1 MLGLFRHSSRINNV
15 DVSLSDQ
22 ANRDHAGAG
31 LDPSGPFDVAAF
43 YHFGQLPDYAS
54 LQAPLT
60 ALCESRGVMGICL
73 LANEGINGTLA
84 GLPQDMQVVLSE
96 IRALTGF
103 PDLEHKLSYAETMP
117 FLRLKIRLKK
127 EIVTLGVPSVDPTR
141 LVGTYVEPEDW
152 NTLIADPDIVLIDTR
167 NADEVRIG
175 TFEGA
180 IDPQTKSFSQFP
192 DYVKTQLDPKKH
204 PKIAMFCTGGIRCE
218 KASNYMLQQG
228 FSEVYHLKGGILKY
242 LELIPEEQS
251 KWHGDCF
258 VFDRR
263 VAVGHGLKVASHLH
277 LCAGCRAPLS
287 LEERQSNAYEEGVCC
302 PYCVTVLS
310 PQQKASARERHKQ
323 MILAEQRGTNHLGPR
338 HASHRHE
345 DGRDESILDGSS

>member
-1 MLGLFRHSSRINNV
+1 MHNHQT
-15 DVSLSDQ
+15 DDPE
-22 ANRDHAGAG
+22 ADHAWPA
-31 LDPSGPFDVAAF
+31 LSGPYDVAAF
-43 YHFGQLPDYAS
+43 YHFGALPDYAS

-73 LANEGINGTLA
+73 LAAEGINGTLA
-84 GLPQDMQVVLSE
+84 GLPHDMKAVLAE

-103 PDLEHKLSYAETMP
+103 ADLEHKMSYAETMP
-117 FLRLKIRLKK
+117 FLRLKVRLKK

-152 NTLIADPDIVLIDTR
+152 NALIADPDIVLIDTR

-180 IDPQTKSFSQFP
+180 IDPQTRSFSQFP
-192 DYVKTQLDPKKH
+192 DYVKTRLDPHKQ

-218 KASNYMLQQG
+218 KASNYMLQEG
-228 FSEVYHLKGGILKY
+228 FAEVYHLKGGILKY
-242 LELIPEEQS
+242 LEVIPEDQS

-263 VAVGHGLKVASHLH
+263 VAVGHGLKVSSHLH

-302 PYCVTVLS
+302 PYCVAVLS

-323 MILAEQRGTNHLGPR
+323 MLLAEQRGTSHLGPR
-338 HASHRHE
+338 HAVHRHE
-345 DGRDESILDGSS
+345 DGPDDQVKD

>member
-1 MLGLFRHSSRINNV
+1 MHNHQT
-15 DVSLSDQ
+15 DDPE
-22 ANRDHAGAG
+22 ADHAGPA
-31 LDPSGPFDVAAF
+31 LSGPYDVAAF
-43 YHFGQLPDYAS
+43 YHFGALPDYAS

-73 LANEGINGTLA
+73 LAAEGINGTLA
-84 GLPQDMQVVLSE
+84 GLPKDMQAVLAE

-103 PDLEHKLSYAETMP
+103 SGLEHKLSHAETMP
-117 FLRLKIRLKK
+117 FLRLKVRLKK
-127 EIVTLGVPSVDPTR
+127 EIVTLGVPTVDPTR

-180 IDPQTKSFSQFP
+180 IDPQTRSFSQFP
-192 DYVKTQLDPKKH
+192 DYVKTRLDPHKQ

-218 KASNYMLQQG
+218 KASNYMLQEG
-228 FSEVYHLKGGILKY
+228 FAEVYHLKGGILKY
-242 LELIPEEQS
+242 LEVIPEDQS

-263 VAVGHGLKVASHLH
+263 VAVGHGLKVSSHLH

-302 PYCVTVLS
+302 PYCVAVLS

-323 MILAEQRGTNHLGPR
+323 MLLAEQRGTSHLGPR
-338 HASHRHE
+338 HAVHRHE
-345 DGRDESILDGSS
+345 DGPDDQVKD

>member
-1 MLGLFRHSSRINNV
+1 MHNHQTDHSEEHHTGPE
-15 DVSLSDQ
+15 L
-22 ANRDHAGAG
+22 
-31 LDPSGPFDVAAF
+31 SGPYDVAAF
-43 YHFGQLPDYAS
+43 YHFGALPDYVS

-60 ALCESRGVMGICL
+60 AFCESRGVMGICL
-73 LANEGINGTLA
+73 LATEGINGTLA
-84 GLPQDMQVVLSE
+84 GLPQDMQAVLAE

-103 PDLEHKLSYAETMP
+103 AGLEHKLSHAETMP
-117 FLRLKIRLKK
+117 FLRLKVRLKK
-127 EIVTLGVPSVDPTR
+127 EIVTLGVPTVDPTA

-152 NTLIADPDIVLIDTR
+152 NALIADPDIVLIDTR

-192 DYVKTQLDPKKH
+192 DYVKTRLDPQKQ

-228 FSEVYHLKGGILKY
+228 FAEVYHLKGGILKY
-242 LELIPEEQS
+242 LEVIPEDQS

-323 MILAEQRGTNHLGPR
+323 MMLAEQRGTSHLGPR
-338 HASHRHE
+338 HAVHRHE
-345 DGRDESILDGSS
+345 DGPDDQVSD